1 MGHGG
6 ISWVFMGV
14 NVIDSKEPVKSGH
27 LEAFVQVAIPPDRA
41 FKIDP
46 KVGW

>member
-1 MGHGG
+1 ME
-6 ISWVFMGV
+6 V
-14 NVIDSKEPVKSGH
+14 NVIDSKDLVKNGH

-46 KVGW
+46 KVG